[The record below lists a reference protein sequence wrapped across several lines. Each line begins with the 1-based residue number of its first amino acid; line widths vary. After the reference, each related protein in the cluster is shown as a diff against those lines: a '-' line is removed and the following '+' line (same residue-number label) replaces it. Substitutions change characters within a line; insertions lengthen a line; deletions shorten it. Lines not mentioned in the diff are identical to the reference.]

1 MNHQI
6 NIFDGNNNRIKL
18 ERVALNY
25 TFLFDLGQMMF
36 LFTSDSKEQLN
47 FFQEYYKSIP
57 FSYIYKF
64 KNKPIIIVRIFDKK
78 HKEITES
85 IDYVID
91 SEVEMGNLLDDSR
104 FIVYK
109 DFSVVVKGDV
119 IDIFMRKELINGSQA
134 VIMQKCLESCIS
146 YNLLTNG
153 YLPIHATIGI
163 YNFKKIIVLG
173 SSNSGKTSFFEDP
186 DILFD
191 EIIYTDGRI
200 LFGLP
205 YIRRYI
211 NPKNVNRNLYIE
223 RYEEIFRSVQKINT
237 SILSVENIDDIIL
250 LERNFD
256 NSQTKT
262 IFSKMSSEKQISVF
276 FPLLRSI
283 PGNYFFPKNTSFN
296 GLIIKV
302 IESFKNSL
310 IRGK

>member
-1 MNHQI
+1 ME
-6 NIFDGNNNRIKL
+6 KPL
-18 ERVALNY
+18 
-25 TFLFDLGQMMF
+25 FLKTL
-36 LFTSDSKEQLN
+36 
-47 FFQEYYKSIP
+47 
-57 FSYIYKF
+57 IY
-64 KNKPIIIVRIFDKK
+64 
-78 HKEITES
+78 
-85 IDYVID
+85 
-91 SEVEMGNLLDDSR
+91 
-104 FIVYK
+104 
-109 DFSVVVKGDV
+109 
-119 IDIFMRKELINGSQA
+119 
-134 VIMQKCLESCIS
+134 
-146 YNLLTNG
+146 
-153 YLPIHATIGI
+153 
-163 YNFKKIIVLG
+163 
-173 SSNSGKTSFFEDP
+173 
-186 DILFD
+186 LFD

-256 NSQTKT
+256 NNQTKT

-283 PGNYFFPKNTSFN
+283 PEKYFFPKITSFN
-296 GLIIKV
+296 GLIIKA